1 LAYFG
6 LGWPSEVLLGKGI
19 VNRVFEVVVGE
30 PRHSDQFPYIDYWQ
44 DADLSQP
51 TWLKLHIEE
60 AW

>member
-1 LAYFG
+1 MALEE
-6 LGWPSEVLLGKGI
+6 SLGKGI

-30 PRHSDQFPYIDYWQ
+30 PRHSDQFPYIDCWQ